1 MNPGARALAL
11 TLSLA
16 APALFSG
23 CGPSQAQGGPPMA
36 PPVSAAPA
44 VSKNIPLYD
53 EFSGR
58 LEAVETVELR
68 SRVAGTLQRVHFRDG
83 QDLKRG
89 ELMFSIDA
97 RPFAAELTRLEAQLA
112 AARSAEGLSASE
124 LVRAKKL
131 LEQKAVSQQE
141 FDQADLR
148 CATTP
153 PPWCVPPRPR
163 WRRRTAERRV
173 HADPRADRRP
183 QPRAP
188 TSPPATWWAWATR
201 C

>member
-58 LEAVETVELR
+58 LE
-68 SRVAGTLQRVHFRDG
+68 G
-83 QDLKRG
+83 QARRRIRLLDTDCEDLTADRT
-89 ELMFSIDA
+89 A
-97 RPFAAELTRLEAQLA
+97 CPP
-112 AARSAEGLSASE
+112 
-124 LVRAKKL
+124 
-131 LEQKAVSQQE
+131 
-141 FDQADLR
+141 ADLR
-148 CATTP
+148 AFG
-153 PPWCVPPRPR
+153 
-163 WRRRTAERRV
+163 
-173 HADPRADRRP
+173 
-183 QPRAP
+183 
-188 TSPPATWWAWATR
+188 
-201 C
+201 